1 MIGEKEEEKEE
12 LGPAS
17 GQGQDESGKPD
28 RGKVMPVTSILTLN
42 LNLAL
47 PGDGEGGQG
56 GEEVHRGHLR
66 QAGDDE
72 GEATCSSFPIT
83 STSPSQDCVK
93 RLVVALSGHFN
104 VTEEV
109 VDSCSA
115 QRQVLD
121 LEDLQALLERPVE
134 EVVDRLDNLGEKV
147 SCSYICISVPTS
159 ESLYCTVLVH
169 VYCSSCTGV
178 LQFLY
183 RCITVLV
190 QVYYSSCT
198 GVL

>member
-1 MIGEKEEEKEE
+1 M
-12 LGPAS
+12 
-17 GQGQDESGKPD
+17 
-28 RGKVMPVTSILTLN
+28 
-42 LNLAL
+42 
-47 PGDGEGGQG
+47 
-56 GEEVHRGHLR
+56 
-66 QAGDDE
+66 
-72 GEATCSSFPIT
+72 
-83 STSPSQDCVK
+83 
-93 RLVVALSGHFN
+93 ALSGHFN

-159 ESLYCTVLVH
+159 KSPYCTVLVH
-169 VYCSSCTGV
+169 VYCSSFTGV